1 MASWATFE
9 AEEPEMAAAVAARFS
24 AARHHVLATI
34 RADGSPR
41 VSGTE
46 VEIGGGELRLGSM
59 WGARKAI
66 DLRRD
71 PRLALHAHTGDG
83 SMTGGDAKL
92 SGRAIEVGSEEDG
105 VAGGEDAPRAHW
117 FTVDLREV
125 VLTRVHPDGD
135 RLVIQRW
142 RPGEGVRTWERT

>member
-1 MASWATFE
+1 VASWATFE
-9 AEEPEMAAAVAARFS
+9 VEEPEMAAAVAARFG

-59 WGARKAI
+59 WGARKAM

-92 SGRAIEVGSEEDG
+92 SGRAIEVAAEDR
-105 VAGGEDAPRAHW
+105 VADGEGPPRAHW
-117 FTVDLREV
+117 FRVDLTEV

-135 RLVIQRW
+135 RLVIERW
-142 RPGEGVRTWERT
+142 RPGEGARSWERT